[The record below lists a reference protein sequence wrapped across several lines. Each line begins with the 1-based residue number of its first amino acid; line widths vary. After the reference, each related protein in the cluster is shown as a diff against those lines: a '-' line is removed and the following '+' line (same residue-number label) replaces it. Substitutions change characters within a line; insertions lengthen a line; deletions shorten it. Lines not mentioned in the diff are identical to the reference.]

1 MNLDEQMRNL
11 KARKIIILTHMKKI
25 TTFLLAL
32 VTVTITLAQ
41 PGSIDPTF
49 NPGTGF
55 NGTVNSIAIQSDGKI
70 MVGGGFTSFNGTTIN
85 GIARLNADG
94 SLDASFNPGT
104 GFVGTVYSTA
114 IQSDGKIIVGGTFTS
129 FNGTTRNRIA
139 RLNSDGSLDTS
150 FDPYTVFSSSV
161 ITLAIQSDGKIIAG
175 GEFFNGS
182 NRNFIARLNADGSPD
197 DSFNIGSGF
206 DYIVYSSAIQ
216 SDGKIIVGGI
226 FSSFN
231 GTASN
236 KIARLNID
244 GSLDASFNI
253 GTGFNTWIGLKG
265 IAIQGNGK
273 IILGG
278 NFTSFNGTAINYI
291 ARLNA
296 DGTLDASF
304 NIGTGFNGTVNSTA
318 IQPDGKILV
327 GGGFTSFNSVGIN
340 RFARL
345 NADGSLDASFNIG
358 TGFDGSVRSTAIQS
372 DGKIIAG
379 GEFAFFDGIG
389 RNRIARLLSCTT
401 PASPTASGVTICT
414 GNSATLTATAPGGTY
429 QWYTTS
435 SGGTVLSTGATFITS
450 FLTTTTTYYVQTTID
465 GCTSEKTAVTVTV
478 NPDPAAPF
486 AISNSPIC
494 EGQNIELTA
503 STITGATYAWTGPNG
518 FTSTLQ
524 NPTITSAN
532 NAATGTYSVTA
543 KVNGCTSAASTT
555 LVEVTSSDGPLFSY
569 SSSTFC
575 QTGPNPIPTITNGYS
590 GTFTA
595 SPSLVF
601 GNNSTGEINLSA
613 SSIGIYTITF
623 TASSPC
629 PVTYSVQL
637 IITDAPS
644 AIFSFDPNTVCQS
657 NPNILPTFPAGAS
670 SGVFSSTAGLDFV
683 NTNSGEINL
692 QASIPGTYSV
702 TNFIAASGGCAQAS
716 HTSTITIDP
725 AATANAGTDLTI
737 CEGESAMLNGLVGGS
752 ATSGTWSGGTGTFS
766 PSANFLNANYT
777 PSAAEITAGFV
788 VLTLTTNDPSG
799 NCNAASDNIFINI
812 TPAPAAPTAG
822 SNGPIC
828 EGQNIELTASTITGA
843 TYFWTGPNGFTSTLQ
858 NPTIP
863 AATVAAS
870 GIYQVTA
877 LVPGCSS
884 SSADVAVIVNPYL
897 EAPIASSN
905 APLCLGSTLKLSAS
919 TITGATYKWFGPNGF
934 SSTLQNPSI
943 VNTTS
948 AANGTYYVIAKISGC
963 NSDTANTVVQL
974 NAKPSSP
981 VVYNNGPVCDRDTL
995 KLTAGNVANAIY
1007 NWSGPNG
1014 FTSDQ
1019 QNPAIANITLAD
1031 SGKYI
1036 LKVTVD
1042 GCSSNASI
1050 TTVSVKTLPFVTVV
1064 NDTICRGQSA
1074 TLSSVVS
1081 PTGGTYLWSNAA
1093 NAASITVSPVVTTAY
1108 TLTYKAPNGC
1118 SNTVIGNAVLY
1129 QETDHYITK
1138 TNASCRT
1145 CNDGAVKVLVSG
1157 GAAPY
1162 SYLWSNGNTTPN
1174 ISNLAVGTYTLT
1186 VTDSR
1191 GCAKSSSITITS
1203 SCNLN
1208 ISAAVVNTAC
1218 ENTCTG
1224 AAVLS
1229 VSGGNAPY
1237 AYFWDN
1243 GRYGEIETNLCAGTY
1258 TVSVVDAIGCT
1269 AMETITITEPQGLS
1283 VNLVTTTSDCKKRSG
1298 SATATVSGGTAPYQ
1312 YQWTNGSRTNK
1323 ADSLLAGSYMVTVT
1337 DNNGCSMSALAVISD
1352 NNAPS
1357 ITSSSIVNNLCYGQS
1372 KGAIN
1377 ITVSGGAGAYQYF
1390 WSNGETTANIS
1401 GLQTG
1406 PYEVR
1411 VIGGDSCVAM
1421 SSFVVSSP
1429 SKIEIAETITK
1440 ANCGVANGAASVAVS
1455 GGSGTYAYAW
1465 SSGAVTS
1472 GINAVPAGVYQL
1484 TVKDNNNCQRVKSVA
1499 IGEQGGPQ
1507 ITVTSVIM
1515 ATCNETNGSA
1525 FIEVSGGTP
1534 GYSYTWSNGSSSDR
1548 LQQVKAG
1555 IYHLLVKDQGGCRD
1569 FAAIEVPAGIQS
1581 LVNACILATV
1591 DTISGKNQIIWE
1603 KDESI
1608 NIDYYN
1614 IYRESSASNVYMKA
1628 GSVKADSLTIFTDHV
1643 ADPKM
1648 RSWRYKI
1655 GAVDNCGIESEYTL
1669 RQKTIHLM
1677 VIKGLNQSHHL
1688 SWDQYEGFDYSTF
1701 YIYRIVANKEYLIDS
1716 VPGTTTSYTDSTAP
1730 AGAVFYQIEV
1740 KHPEGCETI
1749 RAVNHNSARSN
1760 KSTAAAPGGDDDED
1774 ISVIEKNSGISSLR
1788 VYPNPVKNNL
1798 YISAR
1803 IEQNLNSQI
1812 YLMDMHGRIFFH
1824 QEIKSESGVI
1834 STSYDTTT
1842 LAPGVYF
1849 VRLVTDKGVLNRKVV
1864 VSH

>member
-1 MNLDEQMRNL
+1 
-11 KARKIIILTHMKKI
+11 MKKI

-41 PGSIDPTF
+41 PGSIDLSFNPGAGFDNIVNSTVIQNDGKIIVGGYFTSFNGTARNYIVRLNADGSLDTSF

-55 NGTVNSIAIQSDGKI
+55 DYFVNKIALQNDGKIIVGGYFTSFNGTTRNFIARLNSNGSLDTSFNPGSGFDDGVNSIAIQSDGKI
-70 MVGGGFTSFNGTTIN
+70 IVGGEFWSFNGIERNNIARLNPDGTLDTSFNPGTGFEGLYIYSIAIQGDGKIIVGGEFWSYN
-85 GIARLNADG
+85 GTARNYIARLNADG
-94 SLDASFNPGT
+94 SLDTSFNPGS
-104 GFVGTVYSTA
+104 GFDLYVNSISIQSDGKIILGGDFSSFNGIARNRIARLNTDGSLDTSFNPGSGFDNSVISTP
-114 IQSDGKIIVGGTFTS
+114 IQSDGKIIVGGNFWS
-129 FNGTTRNRIA
+129 FNGIAKNYIA
-139 RLNSDGSLDTS
+139 RLNTDGSLDTS
-150 FDPYTVFSSSV
+150 FNPGSGFDGTIYSA
-161 ITLAIQSDGKIIAG
+161 AIQSDGKIILG
-175 GEFFNGS
+175 GDFW
-182 NRNFIARLNADGSPD
+182 
-197 DSFNIGSGF
+197 
-206 DYIVYSSAIQ
+206 
-216 SDGKIIVGGI
+216 
-226 FSSFN
+226 SFN
-231 GTASN
+231 G
-236 KIARLNID
+236 I
-244 GSLDASFNI
+244 
-253 GTGFNTWIGLKG
+253 
-265 IAIQGNGK
+265 
-273 IILGG
+273 
-278 NFTSFNGTAINYI
+278 AINYI
-291 ARLNA
+291 
-296 DGTLDASF
+296 
-304 NIGTGFNGTVNSTA
+304 I
-318 IQPDGKILV
+318 
-327 GGGFTSFNSVGIN
+327 
-340 RFARL
+340 
-345 NADGSLDASFNIG
+345 
-358 TGFDGSVRSTAIQS
+358 
-372 DGKIIAG
+372 
-379 GEFAFFDGIG
+379 
-389 RNRIARLLSCTT
+389 RLLGDTGCTT
-401 PASPTASGVTICT
+401 PAAPTASGVTICS

-429 QWYTTS
+429 EWYS
-435 SGGTVLSTGATFITS
+435 SSTGGILLSTGGTYTTT

-465 GCTSEKTAVTVTV
+465 GCTSERTAVTVTV
-478 NPDPAAPF
+478 SPAPTAPT
-486 AISNSPIC
+486 ASSNSPIC
-494 EGQNIELTA
+494 EGQNINLTA
-503 STITGATYAWTGPNG
+503 STITGATYFWTGPNG

-524 NPTITSAN
+524 NPTITSAT

-555 LVEVTSSDGPLFSY
+555 LVEVTSPDGPLFSY
-569 SSSTFC
+569 SSGTFC
-575 QTGPNPIPTITNGYS
+575 QTGTNPIATITNGYT
-590 GTFTA
+590 GTFSA
-595 SPSLVF
+595 SPSLAFV
-601 GNNSTGEINLSA
+601 NNSTGEINLSA

-657 NPNILPTFPAGAS
+657 NTNILPTFPAGAS
-670 SGVFSSTAGLDFV
+670 AGLFSSTDGLDFV

-702 TNFIAASGGCAQAS
+702 TNFIAASGGCPQAS

-725 AATANAGTDLTI
+725 AATVNAGTDLTI

-1798 YISAR
+1798 YIAAR